1 MSVSTI
7 GWILTG
13 LAGLFLLVGFLMG
26 LKRGFKKSL
35 FRLLWLL
42 GTVVVLLIFSKLIT
56 KALLNINMSFLNLE
70 VDGMACDTL
79 AQYLT
84 EVIKS
89 NATVQKYITN
99 TATLE
104 SLATSMPIVIGNLFV
119 FVILFWILRYLLW
132 PIWALLARNIGK
144 AEREKLRRHEITVST
159 EKKRPWLGALMGVFA
174 GLLICLVTYMPIVGV
189 TSLATELE
197 SVYVSSDTE
206 TGTSRTTLLAD
217 MLGEENVQYVYV
229 FRDSTVGKAFDV
241 VGLNKLDGLLFDS
254 VTTVTVDGTKIET
267 TSEIRRVVRVY
278 DNIMRVQDIDYDNL
292 TKADVDTLVSLC
304 TDVVNDAFSSGIVN
318 VLFDNMIP
326 DFIKSV
332 TEDNDYPV
340 KVPSLGDTVLD
351 DGVNEA
357 ISTFQ
362 DITAKYLKGELLNTI
377 SIVKYLNDQ
386 DLFLPIYNGFKTED
400 FNELEQK
407 VKNLSED
414 TVNAIVDKIFDYK
427 VVSDITPIAL
437 NTGVHYACEQLKTIF
452 EEKPNID
459 INNAIKQSLK
469 TILNNAVAVYK
480 NLDTDVAPYVAP
492 DNFSNV
498 GVIVDELISLN
509 FITNNTYN
517 GLVSKANTE
526 LKTYIKD
533 ALQKAELDSDVD
545 VLVDKLTALITR
557 DSQGKI
563 ALNFENDSSIAGNI
577 AKAYIEY
584 RDEHTDSDF
593 EDYDLVTIGEWI
605 DSAKGT
611 VILNTI
617 STDAINLVFDYAK
630 SEYSEI
636 DFDKL
641 QGIKASL
648 ITLISDP
655 TKSVKT
661 EAGLLKPVY
670 EEIKKLDDATDAK
683 EYLKTGDNLARIGE
697 AIDDAITGG
706 SVVLTNDNIHAVLV
720 EVLDDMGR
728 VIPDDI
734 ANIVV
739 TGEGDTAV
747 TVLDTIKKNV
757 ESLNK
762 YKSEFEKLKVL
773 FDMDFDTID
782 ATLGAQLDTV
792 KGTTLLGNVIKPIV
806 EHFIDEYATQIDN
819 DKKATDTSYSNEL
832 GDILRKAKNNVKDIV
847 SYETE
852 LGYVATLKEI
862 NFTSIDIGAIGAKID
877 AVKSSVLLSNGV
889 LTEIIEY
896 AFDEAIKGKDDDLKT
911 ALQGIKGNISKV
923 VESTTATFETEL
935 GYLNTLSNIDFD
947 VDNLTTI
954 GSTLDTMK
962 GSVLIGDQIPSIIKY
977 VLQDY
982 ANEQTDMTLKAIIEN
997 MKNNVSSTILSYEV
1011 ELGYFDT
1018 LKNMDKN
1025 PTDLNSVGATLD
1037 TLESSTIIGNQ
1048 VQAITEYVF
1057 DKKLESLTTNEYY
1070 GTLVAIRG
1078 NIANI
1083 NANNKTY
1090 AEEFGY
1096 MQLALDYA
1104 NNSTEENL
1112 LALKTACLDGE
1123 DSKSVVI
1130 TKNIID
1136 TFGTK
1141 FAS

>member
-42 GTVVVLLIFSKLIT
+42 GTVVLLLIFSKLIT
-56 KALLNINMSFLNLE
+56 KALLNINVSFLNLE
-70 VDGMACDTL
+70 VEGRACDTL
-79 AQYLT
+79 AQYLS

-99 TATLE
+99 TETLE
-104 SLATSMPIVIGNLFV
+104 SLATSMPVVIGNLFV

-132 PIWALLARNIGK
+132 PIWALLARKIGK
-144 AEREKLRRHEITVST
+144 ADREKLRRHEITVST

-174 GLLICLVTYMPIVGV
+174 GLLICLVTYMPIIGV
-189 TSLATELE
+189 TNIAVQLDK
-197 SVYVSSDTE
+197 VYVSSDTD
-206 TGTSRTTLLAD
+206 TGKTTLLSE
-217 MLGEENVQYVYV
+217 MVGEENVQYVYA
-229 FRDSTVGKAFDV
+229 FRDSAVGKTFDT
-241 VGLNKLDGLLFDS
+241 VGLNKLDGLLFNS

-267 TSEIRRVVRVY
+267 TAEIKRVVRVY

-292 TKADVDTLVSLC
+292 TKTDVDSLVDLC

-332 TEDNDYPV
+332 TDDPDYPV
-340 KVPSLGDTVLD
+340 KLPSMGDQVLD
-351 DGVNEA
+351 DGANEA
-357 ISTFQ
+357 LSALQ

-386 DLFLPIYNGFKTED
+386 DLFLPIYNGIKTED
-400 FNELEQK
+400 YAELEQK

-427 VVSDITPIAL
+427 VVSDLTPIVL
-437 NTGVHYACEQLKTIF
+437 NTGVEYACEQLKTTF
-452 EEKPNID
+452 VEKTNID

-469 TILNNAVAVYK
+469 NILNNAVVVYK
-480 NLDTDVAPYVAP
+480 NLDTDVSPYVATE
-492 DNFSNV
+492 NFGNV

-509 FITNNTYN
+509 FVSNTTYN
-517 GLVSKANTE
+517 DLVRKANTE
-526 LKTYIKD
+526 LKKYIKD
-533 ALQKAELDSDVD
+533 ALQKTDLDNDVD

-557 DSQGKI
+557 DNNGNI
-563 ALNFENDSSIAGNI
+563 VLNFEHDSSIAGNI

-584 RDEHTDSDF
+584 RDENKDLEF
-593 EDYDLVTIGEWI
+593 EDYDLATIGQWI

-617 STDAINLVFDYAK
+617 STNVINLLFDYAK
-630 SEYSEI
+630 SEFGDEMN
-636 DFDKL
+636 FDNL

-648 ITLISDP
+648 NTLISSK
-655 TKSVKT
+655 TVSV
-661 EAGLLKPVY
+661 EAEANLLKPVY
-670 EEIKKLDDATDAK
+670 EEIKKLNDAKDAK
-683 EYLKTGDNLARIGE
+683 EYLKTGDNLSRIGK
-697 AIDDAITGG
+697 ALDDAISGH
-706 SVVLTNDNIHAVLV
+706 SVVLTNDNIHTILI
-720 EVLDDMGR
+720 EMLDDMSN

-734 ANIVV
+734 ANIIV
-739 TGEGDTAV
+739 DDDV
-747 TVLDTIKKNV
+747 TVLDTIKNNV
-757 ESLNK
+757 ESLTK

-773 FDMDFDTID
+773 FDMDFDTVD
-782 ATLGAQLDTV
+782 ATLGAQLDVV
-792 KGTTLLGNVIKPIV
+792 KDTTLLGNVIQPIV
-806 EHFIDEYATQIDN
+806 EHFIDDYATQIDN
-819 DKKATDTSYSNEL
+819 DKKATDTTYNNEL
-832 GDILRKAKNNVKDIV
+832 GDILRKAKNNVQSIG

-862 NFTSIDIGAIGAKID
+862 NFTNIDLSTIGAKID

-889 LTEIIEY
+889 LEDIIEY
-896 AFDEAIKGKDDDLKT
+896 AFDEAIEGKDDDLKT

-923 VESTTATFETEL
+923 ISSNTTTFETEL
-935 GYLNTLSNIDFD
+935 GYLNTLKNIDFAE
-947 VDNLTTI
+947 DNLTAI
-954 GSTLDTMK
+954 GKTLDGMRD
-962 GSVLIGDQIPSIIKY
+962 SVLIGDQIPTIIQY

-982 ANEQTDMTLKAIIEN
+982 ADEQTDEALKTIIVN
-997 MKNNVSSTILSYEV
+997 MKDNVLSNNITSYET
-1011 ELGYFDT
+1011 ELGHLDT
-1018 LKNMDKN
+1018 LKNMEKN

-1037 TLESSTIIGNQ
+1037 TLELSVIIGNQ

-1057 DKKLESLTTNEYY
+1057 DKKLESLTDNDYY
-1070 GTLVAIRG
+1070 DTLVAIRS

-1083 NANNKTY
+1083 KANGKTY

-1104 NNSTEENL
+1104 NDSTKENL

-1123 DSKSVVI
+1123 NSKSVVI
-1130 TKNIID
+1130 TKDIID
-1136 TFGTK
+1136 TFSAK
-1141 FAS
+1141 FAE